1 METERQKQS
10 EQDVQPLIDKRRN
23 KGKYSEEIIQLVKE
37 DLMLGF
43 KKTEIDQYAN
53 RKYDIRQMRIYSE
66 CMRSNYSEDV
76 IDVICGE
83 NLNANQMAVLFDMY
97 KNGIS
102 LEKIKTIM
110 SEAERVPKRMHE
122 AFEKLQEELQQA
134 NISLVDKTNIEAI
147 DENDAEGFIGE
158 SDSKVEQIKESQK
171 EYVSKLVSV
180 LKDVA
185 DKIHFQE
192 SRYDELNQ
200 KLKIFETSKND
211 EAVMQGLVDELAEK
225 DRQLDEQQD
234 EISKANGSLA
244 RFRNEKEQ
252 SEIKLQKEK
261 GELQDEVDE
270 LRRKLKNAQL
280 DLKDAE
286 IRIEK
291 VEHKNQINTEGEEEM
306 QYKPKEIIQPQK
318 AAISQKTQISGI
330 GIPVYYQVPVVDGRG
345 QIIQQVQI
353 EQMQRKSNGATG
365 ILGKLGFKKKS
376 RADIVK
382 LVASGELLPAQLVQ
396 IKSAIER
403 GLTEGQLVELINNN
417 VAAEKMKEIIEI
429 AVLENSM
436 A

>member
-10 EQDVQPLIDKRRN
+10 EQDVQPLIDKMRN

-66 CMRSNYSEDV
+66 CMRSNYSENV

-110 SEAERVPKRMHE
+110 SEAEGVPKRMHE
-122 AFEKLQEELQQA
+122 AFGKLQEELQQA
-134 NISLVDKTNIEAI
+134 NILLVDKANIEAI
-147 DENDAEGFIGE
+147 DENDKEDYNGE
-158 SDSKVEQIKESQK
+158 SDSKVEQITESQK
-171 EYVSKLVSV
+171 AYVSQLVSDI
-180 LKDVA
+180 KEVA

-200 KLKIFETSKND
+200 KLKIFETCKND
-211 EAVMQGLVDELAEK
+211 EAVMQGLVVELTEK

-234 EISKANGSLA
+234 DINKANGALA
-244 RFRNEKEQ
+244 RLRNEKEQ
-252 SEIKLQKEK
+252 SEMKLKKEI

-291 VEHKNQINTEGEEEM
+291 ADGKNQINTEGEEEM
-306 QYKPKEIIQPQK
+306 QYKPKEIIQPQI
-318 AAISQKTQISGI
+318 AAISQKIQIPEI
-330 GIPVYYQVPVVDGRG
+330 RIPVYYQLPVVDGGG
-345 QIIQQVQI
+345 QVIQQVQI
-353 EQMQRKSNGATG
+353 ERMQRKSNGATG